1 MSVAHQT
8 EDAAAE
14 AVTKVARSVIVK
26 ISDNVKFLLLIIVL
40 LVTMA
45 SPWIWPDHHVVI
57 MYDCRIAEIS
67 PDMPVAAKEQCR
79 RKMEK

>member
-1 MSVAHQT
+1 M
-8 EDAAAE
+8 
-14 AVTKVARSVIVK
+14 K
-26 ISDNVKFLLLIIVL
+26 INDNVKLWVAGIA
-40 LVTMA
+40 LVFVMV